1 MQLHS
6 SILKIHYIY
15 LWLLSPTKNGSKYS
29 RMDQVE
35 FVEDRPYHFK
45 FFKNFLQQIFSWSIL
60 EYLEPYVSPYGDPF
74 LISKFSVITC
84 PSVAKTSANI

>member
-1 MQLHS
+1 
-6 SILKIHYIY
+6 
-15 LWLLSPTKNGSKYS
+15 
-29 RMDQVE
+29 MDQVE

-74 LISKFSVITC
+74 FYQNLV
-84 PSVAKTSANI
+84 